1 MKHKIISIILAAF
14 FAFMPAISVAPA
26 FADGD
31 ECSPVVCDP
40 EKGYP
45 SSVKAACG
53 CEGSD
58 KNDHLKSSI
67 TAILNSIIGISSLVA
82 VIFVIIGGI
91 GYMTSSGDGAKV
103 EKAKKTILY
112 ATIGIVV
119 CALAFAIVNWVI
131 LVALKA
137 PAE

>member
-14 FAFMPAISVAPA
+14 FAFLPAISVAPA
-26 FADGD
+26 FAEGNS
-31 ECSPVVCDP
+31 CSPEVCS
-40 EKGYP
+40 GNYP

-58 KNDHLKSSI
+58 KNDHLISSI
-67 TAILNSIIGISSLVA
+67 TAILYSIIGISGLVA

-119 CALAFAIVNWVI
+119 SVLAFAIVNWVI
-131 LVALKA
+131 LVALKG
-137 PAE
+137 PTE